1 MHPFYFIQM
10 EEKTMSKI
18 LELREKR
25 AKAWD
30 AAKQFLDAKRGAD
43 GMLSE
48 EDTATYDKMEQD
60 VMNLGKEIERLERQ
74 AAIDAE
80 LSKATSTPLTGKP
93 GAKMGKD
100 ETEKTGR
107 ASDEYKGSFWNAM
120 RVKAPMP
127 SVLNALQE
135 GTDSEGGYLVPDE
148 FERTL
153 VEALEEENVFRTL
166 AHVIKTSSGDRK
178 IPVVASKGSAS
189 WVDEEGAYQ
198 ESDDA
203 FSQVSIGAYK
213 LGTMI
218 KVSEELLADNVFDLE
233 AYISKE
239 FARRIGAREE
249 ESFFNGDGKGK
260 PLGILAAAGGAEVGV
275 TAASATA
282 ITADEVID
290 LFYSLKAPYRKNA
303 VWVLNDATVKQIRKL
318 KDTTGQYLWQPSL
331 VAGTPDTILGRPVK
345 TSAFMPTAAAGAKTI
360 AFGDFKYYWIADRQ
374 GRTFKKLSEL
384 YAANGQVG
392 FMGTQRVD
400 GKLILPEA
408 IKVLQQKSGSSS

>member
-1 MHPFYFIQM
+1 
-10 EEKTMSKI
+10 MSKI

-100 ETEKTGR
+100 EVEKTGR

-178 IPVVASKGSAS
+178 IPVVASKGTAS
-189 WVDEEGAYQ
+189 WVDEEGAYT

-203 FSQVSIGAYK
+203 FSQVPIGAYK

-218 KVSEELLADNVFDLE
+218 KVSEELLADSVFDLE

-303 VWVLNDATVKQIRKL
+303 VWLLNDATVKQIRKL
-318 KDTTGQYLWQPSL
+318 KDSTGQYLWQPSL

-384 YAANGQVG
+384 FAATGQVG

-408 IKVLQQKSGSSS
+408 IKVLQQKSGSGS

>member
-1 MHPFYFIQM
+1 
-10 EEKTMSKI
+10 MSKI

-74 AAIDAE
+74 VAIDAE

-100 ETEKTGR
+100 EKEKSGR

-166 AHVIKTSSGDRK
+166 AHVIRTSSGDRK

-218 KVSEELLADNVFDLE
+218 KVSEELLADSVFDLE

-249 ESFFNGDGKGK
+249 ESFFSGDGKGK

-303 VWVLNDATVKQIRKL
+303 VWLLNDATVKQIRKL
-318 KDTTGQYLWQPSL
+318 KDSTGQYLWQPSL

-408 IKVLQQKSGSSS
+408 IKVLQMKIGSSS

>member
-1 MHPFYFIQM
+1 MQPFYFIQM

-100 ETEKTGR
+100 EVEKTGR

-166 AHVIKTSSGDRK
+166 AHVIRTSSGDRK

-218 KVSEELLADNVFDLE
+218 KVSEELLADSVFDLE

-260 PLGILAAAGGAEVGV
+260 PLGILAATGGAEVGV

-408 IKVLQQKSGSSS
+408 IKVLQQKSGSGS

>member
-1 MHPFYFIQM
+1 
-10 EEKTMSKI
+10 MSKI

-166 AHVIKTSSGDRK
+166 AHVIRTSSGDRK

-218 KVSEELLADNVFDLE
+218 KVSEELLADSVFDLE

-303 VWVLNDATVKQIRKL
+303 VWLLNDATVKQIRKL
-318 KDTTGQYLWQPSL
+318 KDSTGQYLWQPSL

>member
-1 MHPFYFIQM
+1 
-10 EEKTMSKI
+10 MSQI
-18 LELREKR
+18 LDLREKR

-100 ETEKTGR
+100 EVEKTGR

-178 IPVVASKGSAS
+178 IPVVASKGTAS
-189 WVDEEGAYQ
+189 WVDEEGAYT

-218 KVSEELLADNVFDLE
+218 KVSEELLADSVFDLE

-260 PLGILAAAGGAEVGV
+260 PLGILAAKDGAEVGV

-318 KDTTGQYLWQPSL
+318 KDSTGQYLWQPSL

-408 IKVLQQKSGSSS
+408 IKVLQMKSGSSS

>member
-1 MHPFYFIQM
+1 
-10 EEKTMSKI
+10 MSKI

-178 IPVVASKGSAS
+178 IPVVASKGTAS

-218 KVSEELLADNVFDLE
+218 KVSEELLADSVFDLE

-345 TSAFMPTAAAGAKTI
+345 TSALMPTAAAGAKTI

>member
-1 MHPFYFIQM
+1 
-10 EEKTMSKI
+10 MSKI

-218 KVSEELLADNVFDLE
+218 KVSEELLADSVFDLE

-260 PLGILAAAGGAEVGV
+260 PLGILAATGGAEVGV
-275 TAASATA
+275 TASSATA

>member
-1 MHPFYFIQM
+1 
-10 EEKTMSKI
+10 MSKI

-178 IPVVASKGSAS
+178 IPVVASKGTAS

-218 KVSEELLADNVFDLE
+218 KVSEELLADSVFDLE

-260 PLGILAAAGGAEVGV
+260 PLGILAATGGAEVGV

-303 VWVLNDATVKQIRKL
+303 VWLLNDATVKQIRKL
-318 KDTTGQYLWQPSL
+318 KDSTGQYLWQPSL

-384 YAANGQVG
+384 FAATGQVG

-408 IKVLQQKSGSSS
+408 IKVLQQKSGSAGA

>member
-1 MHPFYFIQM
+1 
-10 EEKTMSKI
+10 MSKI

-178 IPVVASKGSAS
+178 IPVVASKGTAS
-189 WVDEEGAYQ
+189 WVDEEGAYT

-218 KVSEELLADNVFDLE
+218 KVSEELLADSVFDLE

-260 PLGILAAAGGAEVGV
+260 PLGILAAKDGAEVGV

-318 KDTTGQYLWQPSL
+318 KDSTGQYLWQPSL

-384 YAANGQVG
+384 FAATGQVG

-408 IKVLQQKSGSSS
+408 IKVLQQKSGSGS

>member
-1 MHPFYFIQM
+1 
-10 EEKTMSKI
+10 MSKI

-30 AAKQFLDAKRGAD
+30 AAKAFLDAKRGAD

-48 EDTATYDKMEQD
+48 EDTAAYDKMEQD

-100 ETEKTGR
+100 ETKTGR

-120 RVKAPMP
+120 RVKVPAP

-178 IPVVASKGSAS
+178 IPVVATKGSAS
-189 WVDEEGAYQ
+189 WIDEEGVYQ
-198 ESDDA
+198 DSDDA

-218 KVSEELLADNVFDLE
+218 KVSEELLADSVFDLE

-249 ESFFNGDGKGK
+249 ESFFTGDGTGK
-260 PLGILAAAGGAEVGV
+260 PLGILANTGGAEVGV

-318 KDTTGQYLWQPSL
+318 KDGNGQYLWQPSL

-345 TSAFMPTAAAGAKTI
+345 TSAFMPVAAASAKTI

-400 GKLILPEA
+400 GKLVLPEA
-408 IKVLQQKSGSSS
+408 IKVLQQKAGTSAS

>member
-1 MHPFYFIQM
+1 
-10 EEKTMSKI
+10 MSKI

-74 AAIDAE
+74 VAIDAE

-100 ETEKTGR
+100 EKEKSGR

-218 KVSEELLADNVFDLE
+218 KVSEELLADSVFDLE

-318 KDTTGQYLWQPSL
+318 KDSTGQYLWQPSL

-345 TSAFMPTAAAGAKTI
+345 TSAFMPTPAAGAKTI